1 MSKLGDSLVEQ
12 LISCSPKEKENMGTT
27 IVELLSGDATK
38 KAINLPARRGN
49 ADGGIDGRIR
59 VTATSIEKIS
69 DLSGVFYKK
78 GLRTEQEAA
87 VSVKIEKKKFSP
99 KAFGHFKVALER
111 ENIFMGIIITASGL
125 SPDVER
131 MIMDINNE
139 GIYTFYHVYL
149 KDIILWKVEQYGI
162 EFLCGNIS
170 VRLCEELNKFI
181 DNSST

>member
-12 LISCSPKEKENMGTT
+12 LIDCSPKEKEKMGTT

-49 ADGGIDGRIR
+49 SDGGIDGRIR
-59 VTATSIEKIS
+59 VIATSIEKIS
-69 DLSGVFYKK
+69 DLSGVLYKR
-78 GLRTEQEAA
+78 GERIEQEAG

-99 KAFGHFKVALER
+99 QAFGHFKVAMER
-111 ENIFMGIIITASGL
+111 ENIFIGIIITASGL

-131 MIMDINNE
+131 MIRDINNE
-139 GIYTFYHVYL
+139 GTYCFYHVAL
-149 KDIILWKVEQYGI
+149 KNIILWQVDGCGI
-162 EFLCGNIS
+162 EFICGNIS

-181 DNSST
+181 DNSYT